1 MRDTRW
7 LTITWMTVTL
17 GVAAGL
23 GAMGLGLL
31 LHFVQHMAYGYSLHA
46 IISRESF
53 LQGVA
58 ASSPARR
65 LVALCACGSIAGI
78 GWWALYRFGT
88 PLVSI
93 RKATEEKGPRMPPP
107 STIAHALLQI
117 VTVGL
122 GSPLGRE
129 VAPREV
135 GAVFATW
142 LSERAG
148 LSPESSRIMIACG
161 AGAGL
166 AAIYNVPLAGTLFT
180 LEVLLG
186 TFNWAAL
193 IPALATSVIAT
204 VVAWIGLGNRAQY
217 ALPSLSISP
226 SLVLWSIVTGPV
238 FGFGAYWF
246 VHATKT
252 ARTHAPKDWR
262 LPLWC
267 GVVFPAIGLL
277 AIRFPQ
283 LLGNGKGLAQ
293 TGFDSELGLGLAAT
307 LLLLRLLV
315 TLGALRAGAAG
326 GLLTP
331 GLTIGALLGIILGS
345 MWNHARPGVAFGAF
359 AIVGSA
365 AFLAS
370 SMKMPLTAIAL
381 MVEFTRIGH
390 DFLIPVSLAVA
401 GSSCVFFLCT
411 EHNLQRICQSGSV
424 RILTQMSKNH
434 ANMRHRGATS

>member
-1 MRDTRW
+1 
-7 LTITWMTVTL
+7 MTVTL

-93 RKATEEKGPRMPPP
+93 RKATEEKGPRMPPL

>member
-1 MRDTRW
+1 
-7 LTITWMTVTL
+7 MTVTL

-93 RKATEEKGPRMPPP
+93 RKATEEKGPRMPPL

-226 SLVLWSIVTGPV
+226 SLVLWSIATGPV

-401 GSSCVFFLCT
+401 GSSCVFYLCT